1 MCLELSES
9 SKQTAIAVANH
20 LNVAYK
26 NTKTVAKQIIA
37 KEKLNDKQAEKENSE
52 TIPFTIVI
60 NDIKYLGVTL
70 TKPLFGMTRLSI
82 L

>member
-1 MCLELSES
+1 VCLELSES

-37 KEKLNDKQAEKENSE
+37 KEKLKVKVDTVVLW
-52 TIPFTIVI
+52 TI
-60 NDIKYLGVTL
+60 
-70 TKPLFGMTRLSI
+70 
-82 L
+82 